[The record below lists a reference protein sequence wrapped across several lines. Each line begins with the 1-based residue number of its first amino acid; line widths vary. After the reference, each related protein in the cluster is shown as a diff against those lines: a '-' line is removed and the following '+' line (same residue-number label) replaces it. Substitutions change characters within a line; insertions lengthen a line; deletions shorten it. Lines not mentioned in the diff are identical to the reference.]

1 MPQYRVAV
9 EKDYLVFAAGHFIT
23 YGGQCE
29 SLHGHNYRA
38 RVELEGELDQNHYVF
53 DFGRLKKIMRRLCDE
68 LDHKVLLPLENP
80 EIRLTEE
87 GDGIAVAYRSKRY
100 VFPRQDVVLL
110 PVPNTTAEMIARHL
124 ARRLREELQPLAAG
138 NLTALQVEV
147 EESFGQSAY
156 YRERLGADAQA

>member
-1 MPQYRVAV
+1 MPEYRVSV

-38 RVELEGELDQNHYVF
+38 RVELAGELDENHYVF

-68 LDHKVLLPLENP
+68 LDHRVLLPLENP
-80 EIRLTEE
+80 QIRLTEE
-87 GDGIAVAYRSKRY
+87 GDGIGVAYLSKRY

-124 ARRLREELQPLAAG
+124 ARRLVEELQPLRAG
-138 NLTALQVEV
+138 NLTWLQVEV

-156 YRERLGADAQA
+156 YRERLGVDSRA

>member
-1 MPQYRVAV
+1 MPGYKVAV

-38 RVELEGELDQNHYVF
+38 RVELEGELDENHYVF

-80 EIRLTEE
+80 EVHLTDED
-87 GDGIAVAYRSKRY
+87 DGVAVAYRQKRY
-100 VFPRQDVVLL
+100 LFPRQDVMLL

-124 ARRLREELQPLAAG
+124 ARRLREELAPLNPA
-138 NLTALQVEV
+138 NLTSLQVEV

-156 YRERLGADAQA
+156 YRETL

>member
-1 MPQYRVAV
+1 MPEYRVAV

-23 YGGQCE
+23 YAGQCE

-38 RVELEGELDQNHYVF
+38 RVELEGQLDENHYVF

-80 EIRLTEE
+80 GIQLTEE
-87 GDGIAVAYRSKRY
+87 GEGVAVTYGRTRY
-100 VFPRQDVVLL
+100 LFPRQDVVLL
-110 PVPNTTAEMIARHL
+110 AVPNTTAEMIARHL
-124 ARRLREELQPLAAG
+124 ALRLRAELEPLAVG
-138 NLTALQVEV
+138 NLTSLEVEV

-156 YRERLGADAQA
+156 YRERI

>member
-1 MPQYRVAV
+1 MPEYRVAV

-38 RVELEGELDQNHYVF
+38 RVELEGELDENHYVF

-68 LDHKVLLPLENP
+68 LDHRVLLPLENP
-80 EIRLTEE
+80 DIDLREE
-87 GDGIAVAYRSKRY
+87 GEGIAVTYRQKRY

-124 ARRLREELQPLAAG
+124 ARRLRAELAPLSAG

-156 YRERLGADAQA
+156 YRERLERPHQG

>member
-38 RVELEGELDQNHYVF
+38 RVELEGELDENHYVF

-80 EIRLTEE
+80 QIRLTEE
-87 GDGIAVAYRSKRY
+87 GDGIAVAYLSKRY
-100 VFPRQDVVLL
+100 VFPRQDVLLL

-124 ARRLREELQPLAAG
+124 ARRLKEELQALDAG
-138 NLTALQVEV
+138 NLTSLQVEV

-156 YRERLGADAQA
+156 YRETLAS